1 MPESG
6 LLRSTGRH
14 RRLPRPTISK
24 TVLVLVWLAVSGAA
38 CTSSTEPPGPPAI
51 EGTYATTI
59 TNDDG
64 VRAGLP
70 RFLSSYPQVIDVN
83 TGHWTLTIEGGR
95 VTMVQTTSQSAG
107 DEPWLATYTVS
118 GDRVTFVKPDG
129 ATGYSERTFRW
140 RADQR
145 QLILQIVAVDPPEP
159 LIKAIMDM
167 VFGSHPWRRVSPP
180 QSPGLP

>member
-6 LLRSTGRH
+6 LLRSTEGQCC
-14 RRLPRPTISK
+14 LARPTISR
-24 TVLVLVWLAVSGAA
+24 TVLFLVWLIALGAA
-38 CTSSTEPPGPPAI
+38 CTSSTEPPGPSAI
-51 EGTYATTI
+51 EGTYATTL

-70 RFLSSYPQVIDVN
+70 RFLSIYPQVIDGN
-83 TGHWTLTIEGGR
+83 TGHFTLTIEGGR
-95 VTMVQTTSQSAG
+95 VTLLQTTSQSTG
-107 DEPWLATYTVS
+107 DEPWLATYVVS

-129 ATGYSERTFRW
+129 LTGYSERTFRW

-145 QLILQIVAVDPPEP
+145 QLTLQIVAVDPPEP
-159 LIKAIMDM
+159 VIKAIMDM
-167 VFGSHPWRRVSPP
+167 IFGSHPWRRISPP